1 MSAQETYL
9 ERIGDCIG
17 DVSNSIDCIDTKSIE
32 FSISELTNALKD
44 TNKLLQVIADSNH
57 AIAAHIYQY
66 VANKV

>member
-1 MSAQETYL
+1 MSVQETYL
-9 ERIGDCIG
+9 KRIGDCIG

-44 TNKLLQVIADSNH
+44 TNKLLQAIADSNRV
-57 AIAAHIYQY
+57 IAANVYQY

>member
-44 TNKLLQVIADSNH
+44 TNKLLLQMFINM
-57 AIAAHIYQY
+57 
-66 VANKV
+66 